1 MEEPRKRG
9 RPPKSKSIEGS
20 PKAPSKHLM
29 KKWKGS
35 GAPLAQMRLISRIR
49 DKLSSRK
56 KEKDGA
62 ETNSVETHEK
72 DSSVQS

>member
-49 DKLSSRK
+49 DKLSTR
-56 KEKDGA
+56 KDGA

-72 DSSVQS
+72 ESSVQS